1 MAATHARL
9 LYAHRGAAAELPE
22 NTLPAFARAVE
33 LGVGAIET
41 DAHLSRD
48 GHVVLAHDASAQR
61 MGGRDL
67 RWRDHDLAEIQAVD
81 VGWGF
86 QASDGSRPFAG
97 QGFRV
102 PTFAEALAAFP
113 DARFNVDLKQATPP
127 MVGPML
133 ALIRRHRAEER
144 VTLASFRLRTMLE
157 VRRRGYGGDTAL
169 SQPEVAALLALP
181 ERALRQLP
189 MIGTAAQL
197 PVAFGRI
204 RLDTRRVIDRCHA
217 LGMRVDYWT
226 INDPAEARRLLAL
239 GADGI
244 MSDHPAAVRPAMT
257 SA

>member
-1 MAATHARL
+1 VRQDAGVATTHPRF

-133 ALIRRHRAEER
+133 A
-144 VTLASFRLRTMLE
+144 
-157 VRRRGYGGDTAL
+157 
-169 SQPEVAALLALP
+169 P
-181 ERALRQLP
+181 
-189 MIGTAAQL
+189 
-197 PVAFGRI
+197 
-204 RLDTRRVIDRCHA
+204 
-217 LGMRVDYWT
+217 
-226 INDPAEARRLLAL
+226 
-239 GADGI
+239 
-244 MSDHPAAVRPAMT
+244 HPAAPRRGAGHAGELPAAHDARGAAARLRRGHRAVAT
-257 SA
+257 